1 VMGWVWCWSCSVDD
15 LPDSE
20 NVPNERAIDAQS
32 SLPTARYHALQSF
45 VVPVAVGEALA
56 VKVGGIGR
64 SVDAKLATQ

>member
-1 VMGWVWCWSCSVDD
+1 MGRAWCWCYLGND

-20 NVPNERAIDAQS
+20 KVPNARAIDAQS
-32 SLPTARYHALQSF
+32 SFPTARYHALQSF